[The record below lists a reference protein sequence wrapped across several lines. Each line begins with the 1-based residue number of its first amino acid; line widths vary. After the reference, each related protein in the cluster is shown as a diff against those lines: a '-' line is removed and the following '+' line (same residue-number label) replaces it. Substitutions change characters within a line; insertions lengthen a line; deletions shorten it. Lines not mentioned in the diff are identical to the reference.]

1 MIHDETNT
9 EIRIEFLSTLQQC
22 DNVWDLRH
30 VSGAAWSMGTEV
42 MVYLTLAFLMSQPV
56 TSILIVVFFA
66 FSTRTDS
73 WHGNRKHLNIVNLNL
88 SLDWPFILANF
99 NWVDKNLI
107 DKIIMFRKSET
118 LCSSNNWWP
127 WMHHPFS
134 TIDGIYFTSKWGSG
148 IFEI

>member
-56 TSILIVVFFA
+56 TSILIVVFL
-66 FSTRTDS
+66 
-73 WHGNRKHLNIVNLNL
+73 HLAHALT
-88 SLDWPFILANF
+88 PG
-99 NWVDKNLI
+99 
-107 DKIIMFRKSET
+107 M
-118 LCSSNNWWP
+118 
-127 WMHHPFS
+127 
-134 TIDGIYFTSKWGSG
+134 
-148 IFEI
+148 EIENT